1 MTITIR
7 SFDLPYQ
14 SYQLYD
20 VTFFDDTIKTLVTTT
35 PCIVDTWISDIQ
47 HLHHRRL
54 HNLIV
59 GLDVEWRPN
68 NNNSTNNPAATL
80 QLCVGRNCLV
90 FQLIFAP
97 EMPKSLVDFLADP
110 DFTFVGVRIDGD
122 VGKLKDDYG
131 LEVRRTVDLG
141 WLAARELG
149 KRQLRNAGLVNL
161 AREVIGKE
169 FAKPRSVTLSN
180 WDDWLSEDQI
190 QYACV
195 DAFVSF
201 EIGRCL
207 NAADV

>member
-1 MTITIR
+1 
-7 SFDLPYQ
+7 
-14 SYQLYD
+14 
-20 VTFFDDTIKTLVTTT
+20 
-35 PCIVDTWISDIQ
+35 
-47 HLHHRRL
+47 
-54 HNLIV
+54 
-59 GLDVEWRPN
+59 
-68 NNNSTNNPAATL
+68 
-80 QLCVGRNCLV
+80 
-90 FQLIFAP
+90 
-97 EMPKSLVDFLADP
+97 MPKSLVDFLAEP
-110 DFTFVGVRIDGD
+110 YFTFVGVRIGSD
-122 VGKLKDDYG
+122 VGKLRDDYG

-141 WLAARELG
+141 WLAARELR